1 MFDKHIKKITPKLS
15 KTIGLLRKLNNRF
28 PRSSLTTIYKL
39 FLRSFFHYSDVI
51 FYKAYNS
58 FFKQGLES
66 LQYKTS
72 LALAGATKGSST
84 RKLYL
89 ELGLESLQ
97 NRPWF
102 RKLCAFYKIVKEQS
116 SKYLTQFLQIAI
128 HTKQEMVKTWLFPS
142 LK

>member
-1 MFDKHIKKITPKLS
+1 MFDKHIKKIKPKLS

-58 FFKQGLES
+58 FFEQGLES

-72 LALAGATKGSST
+72 MALAGATKGSST

-116 SKYLTQFLQIAI
+116 SKYLT
-128 HTKQEMVKTWLFPS
+128 
-142 LK
+142 